1 MTAPRSSLVSLF
13 LLPSFIDL
21 CLHVDEHDDLAIA
34 VLAGVVKG
42 PLAIL
47 LRLFRNHL
55 LLKGGANGR
64 NN

>member
-1 MTAPRSSLVSLF
+1 MTAPRSSFISLF
-13 LLPSFIDL
+13 LPPSFIDL
-21 CLHVDEHDDLAIA
+21 CSHVDEHDDITIA

-47 LRLFRNHL
+47 LSLLRNHL